1 MTKRNVA
8 ILVTVLV
15 LVFCLPLP
23 RADATV
29 IFDDGG
35 IHDIGYQ
42 VNDSVEV
49 RDDTFFDR
57 ITTVNLLPGGS
68 IRWSLIAYQRSLV
81 TVSGGSIG
89 SDLLAYNTSQVTVS
103 GGSIGSFLQAYD
115 SSQVTVSGGS
125 VNSYLWVG
133 DSSQV
138 TVSGGSV
145 WRWLVAEES
154 SQVTVSAGS
163 IKEDLFAE
171 DSSQVTVSGG
181 SIDLDLIA
189 RGTSDVT
196 ISGGSIGGEIF
207 AGHAYDDNSLITFV
221 GRDFAINSISVG
233 YGEFDTGGMDWVH
246 GTLTGTLADG
256 DPLNNGFY
264 IYGDSSIVLVPEP
277 ATLSFLALGSL
288 ALLKK
293 RKGHKQYSVAA

>member
-1 MTKRNVA
+1 MTKRNAA
-8 ILVTVLV
+8 ILVAVLV

-42 VNDSVEV
+42 VNDGVEV

-103 GGSIGSFLQAYD
+103 GGSIGSFLQAHD

-125 VNSYLWVG
+125 VNSYLWAS
-133 DSSQV
+133 DISQV

-145 WRWLVAEES
+145 GRWLLAEET
-154 SQVTVSAGS
+154 SQVTVSGGS
-163 IKEDLFAE
+163 IEEDLFAR

-189 RGTSDVT
+189 SETSEVT
-196 ISGGSIGGEIF
+196 ISGGLISEGIW
-207 AGHAYDDNSLITFV
+207 AGVRPTDDSLITFD
-221 GRDFAINSISVG
+221 GSDFAINGISVG

-246 GTLTGTLADG
+246 GTLTGTLANG

-277 ATLSFLALGSL
+277 ATLSFLALGGL
-288 ALLKK
+288 ALLRK
-293 RKGHKQYSVAA
+293 RRI